1 MERFSVLQRMGFLG
15 VMALLLLIGAGAYT
29 FFMALPKEKPFYTP
43 GVVQSRDD
51 CFYGK
56 LAQFKNLTRQIL
68 FAAAQECEI
77 EVQSVEGHEQR
88 RLEWME
94 RQAERERQR
103 ALEPQPVQAAPEE
116 PKEKDTVRRVW
127 R

>member
-15 VMALLLLIGAGAYT
+15 VMALLLLAVAGAYT
-29 FFMALPKEKPFYTP
+29 FFVAMPKEKPFYTP

-56 LAQFKNLTRQIL
+56 LAQFKNITRQIL

-88 RLEWME
+88 RQEWME

-103 ALEPQPVQAAPEE
+103 ALNPDPAPVAEE
-116 PKEKDTVRRVW
+116 PKEKDTIRRVW

>member
-1 MERFSVLQRMGFLG
+1 MLQRMGFFG
-15 VMALLLLIGAGAYT
+15 VMALLLLAAAGAWTLYKS
-29 FFMALPKEKPFYTP
+29 LPKEKPFYTP

-56 LAQFKNLTRQIL
+56 LAQFTNLNRQIL
-68 FAAAQECEI
+68 FNAAQECEI

-88 RLEWME
+88 RQEWME

-103 ALEPQPVQAAPEE
+103 ALNPQPAPVVEE
-116 PKEKDTVRRVW
+116 PKEKDTIRRVW

>member
-1 MERFSVLQRMGFLG
+1 MLQRMGFLG
-15 VMALLLLIGAGAYT
+15 VIALLILIGAGLYT
-29 FFMALPKEKPFYTP
+29 FYLSLPKEKPFYTP
-43 GVVQSRDD
+43 GVVPSRED

-56 LAQFKNLTRQIL
+56 LAQFRNITKQIL
-68 FAAAQECEI
+68 FTAAQECEI

-88 RLEWME
+88 RQEWIE

-103 ALEPQPVQAAPEE
+103 ALQPQPVQPEPVPEE
-116 PKEKDTVRRVW
+116 PAEKDRVRRVW

>member
-1 MERFSVLQRMGFLG
+1 MLQRMGFFG
-15 VMALLLLIGAGAYT
+15 VMALLLLIAAGAYT
-29 FFMALPKEKPFYTP
+29 LYASLPKEKPFYTP
-43 GVVQSRDD
+43 GVVQTRED

-56 LAQFKNLTRQIL
+56 LAQFTNLTRQIL
-68 FAAAQECEI
+68 FNAAQECEI

-88 RLEWME
+88 RQEWIE

-103 ALEPQPVQAAPEE
+103 ALNPDPAPVVEE
-116 PKEKDTVRRVW
+116 PKEKDTLRRVW